1 MAKDLKT
8 MFIRCCG
15 YLQDPHHVASFQK
28 FCGVQGS
35 FPVKLSRKEWEN
47 DFFVNGACVKR
58 HQDQS
63 GNGAGHVGGQQIE
76 GPLQRK
82 SVTAGEQHN
91 DCSSK
96 LQHGTALVSGIGET
110 TEQQIVSHEGN
121 RQSSGCR
128 LIGKPSKVVASDRE
142 NADSSGR
149 VKPLR
154 RNSLTGDVGQEF
166 IIQNKFLFYLFTF
179 GSELGNEMFFIVF
192 FPFLIWNVDAFVSR
206 RILVVW
212 IWNLFLGQSTKDIV
226 RWTRPA
232 SPPVVKVEVFYNSE
246 YSMPSTH
253 AMSGTA
259 IPFSLFLLTYG
270 RWQYPFLFG
279 LSLAICWSFL
289 VCVSRV
295 YMGMHSVLEVITG
308 FLYSLLIL
316 AVFQSTLDQIDS
328 FYLTSHHAPLV
339 IVILHVGLGFLA
351 FTLDSWSTSRGDT
364 AQALGTGAGAALAS
378 HLNHQLG
385 LLADPPLSSLPLAL
399 PPLSAALLA
408 RSLLRLLLGV
418 VVLLATRAAMKA
430 ATIPLACRVF
440 GLPAG
445 DVRQARQH
453 MEVELSYRYIV
464 YGTVSFSCV
473 CLVPLLFSYLNLS

>member
-1 MAKDLKT
+1 
-8 MFIRCCG
+8 MFNVFWFQSALI
-15 YLQDPHHVASFQK
+15 SF
-28 FCGVQGS
+28 
-35 FPVKLSRKEWEN
+35 
-47 DFFVNGACVKR
+47 
-58 HQDQS
+58 
-63 GNGAGHVGGQQIE
+63 
-76 GPLQRK
+76 
-82 SVTAGEQHN
+82 
-91 DCSSK
+91 
-96 LQHGTALVSGIGET
+96 
-110 TEQQIVSHEGN
+110 
-121 RQSSGCR
+121 
-128 LIGKPSKVVASDRE
+128 
-142 NADSSGR
+142 
-149 VKPLR
+149 
-154 RNSLTGDVGQEF
+154 
-166 IIQNKFLFYLFTF
+166 
-179 GSELGNEMFFIVF
+179 
-192 FPFLIWNVDAFVSR
+192 
-206 RILVVW
+206 
-212 IWNLFLGQSTKDIV
+212 
-226 RWTRPA
+226 
-232 SPPVVKVEVFYNSE
+232 
-246 YSMPSTH
+246 
-253 AMSGTA
+253 A
-259 IPFSLFLLTYG
+259 I
-270 RWQYPFLFG
+270 
-279 LSLAICWSFL
+279 
-289 VCVSRV
+289 
-295 YMGMHSVLEVITG
+295 SVLQEVITG

-339 IVILHVGLGFLA
+339 IVILHVGLGLLA